1 MDRSVT
7 NCSEICR
14 CKTNRFCRLGL
25 TLNPSVE
32 NEELAPTDELKIF
45 LSSRTHSQLTQFIQE
60 VRRVKLPAPSW
71 ERDKDDSE
79 EISVVKHVPLGSR
92 KNLCINPNVARL
104 GSVTAINER
113 CLDLQQPGIPKVDKC
128 PFLPNKENETL
139 VNDFRD
145 HTLAKVRDIEDLG
158 SLGKKIG
165 ICPYYASRAT
175 IKPSQVSSAV
185 S

>member
-1 MDRSVT
+1 M
-7 NCSEICR
+7 
-14 CKTNRFCRLGL
+14 

-45 LSSRTHSQLTQFIQE
+45 FCSRTHSQLTQFVQE
-60 VRRVKLPAPSW
+60 VRRVKLPALSW
-71 ERDKDDSE
+71 EKDKDDSE

-92 KNLCINPNVARL
+92 KNLCINPNVSRL
-104 GSVTAINER
+104 GSVTAINEK
-113 CLDLQQPGIPKVDKC
+113 CLDLQQPGTPKDDKC
-128 PFLPNKENETL
+128 PFLPNKENGTL
-139 VNDFRD
+139 VNEFRD
-145 HTLAKVRDIEDLG
+145 HTFANVRDIEDLG

>member
-1 MDRSVT
+1 M
-7 NCSEICR
+7 
-14 CKTNRFCRLGL
+14 
-25 TLNPSVE
+25 
-32 NEELAPTDELKIF
+32 
-45 LSSRTHSQLTQFIQE
+45 
-60 VRRVKLPAPSW
+60 
-71 ERDKDDSE
+71 
-79 EISVVKHVPLGSR
+79 VKHVPLGSR
-92 KNLCINPNVARL
+92 KNLCINPNVSRL

-113 CLDLQQPGIPKVDKC
+113 CLDLQQSGTPKVDKC

-145 HTLAKVRDIEDLG
+145 YTLAKVRDIEDLG